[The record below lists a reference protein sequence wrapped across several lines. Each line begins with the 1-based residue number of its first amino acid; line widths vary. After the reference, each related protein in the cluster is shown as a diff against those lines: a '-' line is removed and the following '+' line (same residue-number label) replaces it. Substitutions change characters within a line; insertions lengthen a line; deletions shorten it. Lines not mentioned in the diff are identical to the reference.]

1 MTNFT
6 KHRVTRQNNKIPKY
20 HCVRLSPNGKHIKQ
34 LCDPTDHVV
43 DGVTITDTDDPMYRR
58 GRNTGAVRHAV
69 EMMWNDMK
77 RAHYLDTATRNMVVQ
92 LQMRSN
98 HVGVRFRITL
108 MFELTSLGGVISS
121 YDMETRIEDE
131 GSKDQMYLFCNIALG
146 MTAFFC
152 ALEGIE
158 LLQSGAREYF
168 SDMWNVM
175 DWLNFSIFILV
186 YINIRALTVQEDD
199 FEHRKICEVCQ
210 SVGYKDDWQ
219 VMGTIRNIKLFLSL
233 CVCIQL
239 LKIIK
244 FTNVLIPKM
253 GLMTAVLSKGL
264 MDLLFFGLVFGIS
277 MFAFAMM
284 FYVQLGPVMEDF
296 NDQPA
301 SFISLA
307 RALFGDFDV
316 PEILN
321 NSHVEGARAERGKE
335 HMVHIS
341 LNSNGLSQIKAASE
355 KMQKGRSRLAIIY
368 DERIISAPV
377 VAEELWTPVT
387 LEGFNSFEHAESLAT
402 SLNKPLSSNL
412 LIESLIP
419 LAPQAK

>member
-6 KHRVTRQNNKIPKY
+6 KHRVTRQNNKVPKY

-43 DGVTITDTDDPMYRR
+43 DGVLQEEDSPMYRR

-244 FTNVLIPKM
+244 FTNELVPKM
-253 GLMTAVLSKGL
+253 SLMTSVLSKGL
-264 MDLLFFGLVFGIS
+264 ADLVFFGLVFGIS
-277 MFAFAMM
+277 MFAN
-284 FYVQLGPVMEDF
+284 P
-296 NDQPA
+296 NPN
-301 SFISLA
+301 
-307 RALFGDFDV
+307 
-316 PEILN
+316 PN
-321 NSHVEGARAERGKE
+321 PHPHPHPNP
-335 HMVHIS
+335 
-341 LNSNGLSQIKAASE
+341 NPN
-355 KMQKGRSRLAIIY
+355 
-368 DERIISAPV
+368 PN
-377 VAEELWTPVT
+377 P
-387 LEGFNSFEHAESLAT
+387 N
-402 SLNKPLSSNL
+402 
-412 LIESLIP
+412 
-419 LAPQAK
+419 